1 MTTDP
6 NYVIEIA
13 YSNGHV
19 AYLTSMNTS
28 KWSTDKKIKYR
39 ITAVVPAGDGIPVNA
54 VHVNYGRALEL
65 AGILTKCGRI
75 VKIVEVVKE
84 VTV

>member
-13 YSNGHV
+13 YQRRHV
-19 AYLTSMNTS
+19 AYLVTMNTS
-28 KWSTDKKIKYR
+28 KWSADKKIKYR
-39 ITAVVPAGDGIPVNA
+39 VTAVVPAGDAVPANA
-54 VHVNYGRALEL
+54 AHVNYGRALEL

-75 VKIVEVVKE
+75 VKVVEVVKE